1 MPEDVFTLS
10 RFETRVGATFKLID
24 ERLPTLDLEL
34 VSATDLSR
42 PEHPVGQRV
51 PFSLIFH
58 GPLEPVLPQRIYRL
72 RDDEL
77 EDLDIFIVPVGL
89 EGHAMKYEAIFT

>member
-1 MPEDVFTLS
+1 MHEDVFTLS
-10 RFETRVGATFKLID
+10 RFETRVGGTFQLID
-24 ERLPTLDLEL
+24 EQLPTLDLEL
-34 VSATDLSR
+34 ASAADLSR
-42 PEHPVGQRV
+42 PEFAAGPRT

-77 EDLDIFIVPVGL
+77 GDLDIFLVAIGP
-89 EGHAMKYEAIFT
+89 EADAMQYEAVFT